1 MKNGSMSNQKVS
13 EFITELQSTSPE
25 KYQIVKSIRKIFLK
39 TNKDFFEDIKYGGLV
54 FNLSE
59 NLIGGIFVYK
69 EHISIEFSN
78 GAELPDP
85 FGLLEGKGKKRRH
98 LKIFEQQDIE
108 NKKVSFF
115 VDAIS
120 EMGME

>member
-1 MKNGSMSNQKVS
+1 MKKSQNKKVS
-13 EFITELQSTSPE
+13 AFISELQSTSPE
-25 KYQIVKSIRKIFLK
+25 KHQMVESIRKIFLK
-39 TNKDFFEDIKYGGLV
+39 TNKDFLEDIKYGGLV
-54 FNLSE
+54 FNLSA

-78 GAELPDP
+78 GVELPDP

-120 EMGME
+120 EMVMD